1 MLSNRALF
9 SLSLAVAVP
18 ACNIPDHDP
27 PPPATS
33 ATSTNV
39 AAAPAVPAV
48 PAAPAASAAAS
59 AIPVATASASAASD
73 AGADYSSAGLRPIA
87 EDCKAPLV
95 ILTAVPMKL
104 FRRETFQW
112 RFASQVAIAN
122 PSFKFQKSLEA
133 GSGHIAFASVE
144 HTATQGAA
152 LVARCSDTKTC
163 TRFAAAYKTVVPTS
177 KPELFCAKAP
187 TLGADLVGGPT
198 VQFGADAD
206 IFTVAPGEADT
217 VSECV
222 RLAACQAQRDKKLD
236 GDPAIECQK
245 HPSHFKV
252 GCATKTTC
260 AEVLACATGH

>member
-1 MLSNRALF
+1 M
-9 SLSLAVAVP
+9 LAVVLP
-18 ACNIPDHDP
+18 ACNIPSHDAP
-27 PPPATS
+27 PS
-33 ATSTNV
+33 AASV
-39 AAAPAVPAV
+39 AAASAAAPAVVPSTPAPTV
-48 PAAPAASAAAS
+48 AASAA
-59 AIPVATASASAASD
+59 PPPSASAAIASVV
-73 AGADYSSAGLRPIA
+73 GADYDASALRPIA

-95 ILTAVPMKL
+95 VLTAVPMKL
-104 FRRETFQW
+104 FRSEGYQW

-122 PSFKFQKSLEA
+122 HGFKYRKSLDGGPGE
-133 GSGHIAFASVE
+133 IAFASVE

-152 LVARCSDTKTC
+152 LVARCTDTKTC
-163 TRFAAAYKTVVPTS
+163 TRFAAAYKTVVPSS

-187 TLGADLVGGPT
+187 TLGADLQGGPS

-222 RLAACQAQRDKKLD
+222 RLAACQAERDKKLD

-252 GCATKTTC
+252 GCATQKTC
-260 AEVLACATGH
+260 ADVLSCAAGHH

>member
-1 MLSNRALF
+1 MPLNRASF
-9 SLSLAVAVP
+9 SFALAVALP
-18 ACNIPDHDP
+18 ACNIPNHDAP
-27 PPPATS
+27 PS
-33 ATSTNV
+33 ASS
-39 AAAPAVPAV
+39 AAAARPAVLPAI
-48 PAAPAASAAAS
+48 PSALAPAAS
-59 AIPVATASASAASD
+59 TAPAPAPAVSASAAAAAEA
-73 AGADYSSAGLRPIA
+73 AGDYNTAALRPIA
-87 EDCKAPLV
+87 EDCKAPLA

-104 FRRETFQW
+104 FRSEGYQW

-122 PSFKFQKSLEA
+122 PGFKYRKTLDGGPGQL
-133 GSGHIAFASVE
+133 AFASVE

-152 LVARCSDTKTC
+152 LVARCTDTKTC
-163 TRFAAAYKTVVPTS
+163 MRFAAAYKTVVPTS

-187 TLGADLVGGPT
+187 TLGADLSGGPS
-198 VQFGADAD
+198 VQFGPDAD

-252 GCATKTTC
+252 GCATSKTC
-260 AEVLACATGH
+260 SEVLACAASH